1 MGSFK
6 VRLVLYFVLL
16 SFVPLA
22 GVTWAYSVTASR
34 HELQRADLT
43 LTKTVRA
50 ALGQLR
56 LELDDAGERAVELA
70 GRADVQEALAAR
82 DRATLA
88 RASADEPGTTFSAA
102 GVVLAGGESAATAT
116 SRAVNVV
123 DGSRTIGRVTI
134 SVPLDAAL
142 VQRLSDR
149 SGLEEEEALVLAVD
163 RRVTVGPTE
172 LEGQVL
178 PPVLDRAEDLR
189 IGGTSFRAV
198 GSPLPSDR
206 GEVVLLA
213 VTPRSAIDSSTTDVN
228 LRLILAALGSI
239 AIVAAVAF
247 VPGRAIVTSLRELGV
262 AAAAIAQGKLSQ
274 RVPVRGKDE
283 FSELGRAF
291 NEMASQLE
299 ARERELT
306 AERRRVRLALDRLG
320 SALSARNEPETLLAI
335 VAESAVEA
343 TGAIGARIL
352 RAGSEVVRTGNP
364 ERGGDPL
371 TLLLGTPESG
381 DAEMLLVFPQPGTA
395 FSEEMAAAARSLAM
409 QAAIALENAS
419 LQRTLALQAV
429 TDDLTQL
436 ANRRRFEEALEHEVS
451 RLLRFGGSLS
461 LLVADLDDFK
471 SVNDRYG
478 HQLGDEVL
486 RAFATVI
493 RDAVR
498 AIDLPARP
506 GGEEFAVILPG
517 TDLEEAAIVAERLRT
532 GLRESAVRVPD
543 GEVRITAS
551 FGVASY
557 ADGMTATDL
566 FAVADAALYEAKA
579 QGKNCVIARPGT
591 LARPAS

>member
-22 GVTWAYSVTASR
+22 GITWAYSVTASR

-50 ALGQLR
+50 ALGQLQ

-88 RASADEPGTTFSAA
+88 RASVDEPGVTFSAA
-102 GVVLAGGESAATAT
+102 GAMLAGGGSAATAT

-142 VQRLSDR
+142 VQRLSER
-149 SGLEEEEALVLAVD
+149 SGLEPEEALVLAVD
-163 RRVTVGPTE
+163 RRVTVGPSE

-178 PPVLDRAEDLR
+178 PLVLDRAEDLR
-189 IGGTSFRAV
+189 IGRTSFRAV
-198 GSPLPSDR
+198 GSSLPSDR
-206 GEVVLLA
+206 GDVVLLA

-283 FSELGRAF
+283 FSQLGRAF
-291 NEMASQLE
+291 NEMAGQLE
-299 ARERELT
+299 ARDRELT

-343 TGAIGARIL
+343 TGAVGARIL
-352 RAGSEVVRTGNP
+352 RGGSEVVRTGNP

-371 TLLLGTPESG
+371 TLLLGMPENG
-381 DAEMLLVFPQPGTA
+381 HAEMLLVFPQPGTT
-395 FSEEMAAAARSLAM
+395 FSEEMAAAARSLAT
-409 QAAIALENAS
+409 QAAIALENAH

-486 RAFATVI
+486 RAFATVV
-493 RDAVR
+493 RDTVR
-498 AIDLPARP
+498 AVDLPARP

-517 TDLEEAAIVAERLRT
+517 TDLEEAAIVAERLQT
-532 GLRESAVRVPD
+532 GLRESPVRVPD
-543 GEVRITAS
+543 GELRTTAS

-579 QGKNCVIARPGT
+579 QGKNCVVARPGT